1 VTITPDIAAA
11 MNLPANQ
18 SGALVADVSPDTPAA
33 KAGLQAG
40 TTPFTLNGTQIN
52 IGGDVITAYN
62 GHPITSADD
71 LRSFLALSQPGQ
83 VVTLTILR
91 SGSNQDVKVTLGSR

>member
-1 VTITPDIAAA
+1 

-18 SGALVADVSPDTPAA
+18 SGALVADVSQGTPAA
-33 KAGLQAG
+33 NAGLQAG

-52 IGGDVITAYN
+52 IGGDVITAFN
-62 GHPITSADD
+62 GQSVATSDD
-71 LRSFLALSQPGQ
+71 LRAFLASANPGQ

-91 SGSNQDVKVTLGSR
+91 GGSSQAVKVTLGSR